1 MPDHTADWLPA
12 DLERRLL
19 DPEEGPA
26 IRELFAIAKTSR
38 EHLMELH
45 PHEQWRFVIGCFDA
59 FQGPPADP
67 CCCCSRSTVE
77 GRNRLNTTEA
87 QWLKAVKATVRNHPD
102 WVW

>member
-45 PHEQWRFVIGCFDA
+45 PYEQWRFVIGCFDA
-59 FQGPPADP
+59 LQGPPADP